1 MATQAQ
7 ITANR
12 QNAQSSTGAKTQEGK
27 AASSRNAT
35 KHGLSSS
42 FNVLAHENQ
51 DEFDA
56 LLNRLEQEHK
66 PSNHHQVF
74 LVGQLGKTWWLLCRA
89 QRLEAKA
96 FDHMAGAGF
105 DEDDADGRIVTQMF
119 KTNPN
124 AYVSLQRY
132 ATQAE
137 RSYYKAY
144 RELKAAKQIQNEA
157 DYIRRIDQDHSPAA
171 QRIMTAPVPNHPAYA
186 DPQYGHLSE
195 NEAARLRQAVR
206 QNEPDRD

>member
-12 QNAQSSTGAKTQEGK
+12 QNAQSSTGAKTPEGK
-27 AASSRNAT
+27 AASSKNAT

-42 FNVLAHENQ
+42 FNVLAHEDQ

-56 LLNRLEQEHK
+56 LLDRLEAEHE
-66 PSNHHQVF
+66 PSNHHQAF
-74 LVGQLGKTWWLLCRA
+74 LAGQLAKTWWLLCRA

-96 FDHMAGAGF
+96 FDHLAGVQF
-105 DEDDADGRIVTQMF
+105 EEDDADARIIAQMF

-132 ATQAE
+132 AVQAE

-157 DYIRRIDQDHSPAA
+157 DYIRRVDGAQVARRLAA
-171 QRIMTAPVPNHPAYA
+171 APVPNHPAA
-186 DPQYGHLSE
+186 SDPQYGYLPE
-195 NEAARLRQAVR
+195 RAAAEVR
-206 QNEPDRD
+206 ETVRRC